1 MPERTE
7 PGSDFKA
14 PRRDPTINGPTA
26 FWRPVMMKR
35 LPGSWGPFGPV
46 VSVIWLLMVWISGGP
61 TLAFA
66 AAAEGES
73 GGLISLDRS
82 LFVQALN
89 FLILLFVLWKLLY
102 KPFMAKM
109 EERTTAIKKS
119 LEEAQLARAE
129 AQRQQEENTARLRQA
144 YAEAQAIRDAAMKEA
159 ADEQRKL
166 VDAARAESQR
176 LVESAKVQMD
186 TDIRR
191 ARDELRR
198 EVADLST
205 AVAERLI
212 RRSLR
217 DDDHRRIVDEAIG
230 RMGKSAS

>member
-1 MPERTE
+1 MERSRVWRGHVAGFLPMTWRCAGW
-7 PGSDFKA
+7 P
-14 PRRDPTINGPTA
+14 PMI
-26 FWRPVMMKR
+26 WRP
-35 LPGSWGPFGPV
+35 L
-46 VSVIWLLMVWISGGP
+46 IWLPMIWLPMIWLQWDS
-61 TLAFA
+61 TLAWA
-66 AAAEGES
+66 ASEAPGES
-73 GGLISLDRS
+73 GGLISLDKS
-82 LFVQALN
+82 LLVQAVN

-109 EERTTAIKKS
+109 DERTTAIKKS
-119 LEEAQLARAE
+119 LEEAQLARTE
-129 AQRQQEENTARLRQA
+129 AQRQQDENASRLREA
-144 YAEAQAIRDAAMKEA
+144 YAEAQAIRDAALKEA

-166 VDAARAESQR
+166 VEAARGESQR
-176 LVESAKVQMD
+176 LVESAKAQMD

-217 DDDHRRIVDEAIG
+217 DDDHRRIVDEAIA
-230 RMGKSAS
+230 RMAKSAS

>member
-1 MPERTE
+1 MIWRQHADPQPDERGHSG
-7 PGSDFKA
+7 PAIWRAMS
-14 PRRDPTINGPTA
+14 RRA
-26 FWRPVMMKR
+26 M
-35 LPGSWGPFGPV
+35 
-46 VSVIWLLMVWISGGP
+46 IWLPMLWLQWDSA
-61 TLAFA
+61 LAWA
-66 AAAEGES
+66 ASEAQGES
-73 GGLISLDRS
+73 GGLISLDKS
-82 LFVQALN
+82 LLVQAVN

-109 EERTTAIKKS
+109 DERTTAIKKS
-119 LEEAQLARAE
+119 LEEAQLARTE
-129 AQRQQEENTARLRQA
+129 AQRQQEENAARLREA
-144 YAEAQAIRDAAMKEA
+144 YAEAQAIRDAALKEA

-166 VDAARAESQR
+166 VEAARGESQR
-176 LVESAKVQMD
+176 LVESAKAQMD

-217 DDDHRRIVDEAIG
+217 DDDHRRIVDEAIA
-230 RMGKSAS
+230 RMAKSAS